1 MPPKRTAIVSSSEER
16 LPRTM
21 PFRRFLAQLE
31 KTYQE
36 ALAAS
41 PNNAEALLQSKL
53 ASSAEA
59 RDALLDRQRRAL
71 ETLALEYPDEEDFA
85 RLRRAA
91 QLVSLIECVKSMT
104 AY

>member
-1 MPPKRTAIVSSSEER
+1 MLPKRTTTIAKRAPHPE
-16 LPRTM
+16 TTT
-21 PFRRFLAQLE
+21 PFSRFLAQLE

-36 ALAAS
+36 ALTTTPTTGAR
-41 PNNAEALLQSKL
+41 LQSKL
-53 ASSAEA
+53 ASSSEA

-71 ETLALEYPDEEDFA
+71 ETLALEYPDEEDYG

-104 AY
+104 TY